1 MCYTFLNTE
10 NCLGLRAKIGKGR
23 DGPRLARSLIIF
35 QEFSNFPFSNVLP
48 TARLFIYCSTSRCLT
63 LYHDFQPRCKRHKPL
78 SKEKPRMKDRGK
90 KERKKKKTSSLERF
104 QITVQTSVLNAQ
116 GRHLIIP
123 QEFSNFP
130 FYRHLFSTFTEG
142 FFLRKQE
149 TVIFART
156 YRDG

>member
-1 MCYTFLNTE
+1 
-10 NCLGLRAKIGKGR
+10 
-23 DGPRLARSLIIF
+23 
-35 QEFSNFPFSNVLP
+35 
-48 TARLFIYCSTSRCLT
+48 
-63 LYHDFQPRCKRHKPL
+63 
-78 SKEKPRMKDRGK
+78 MKDRGGG
-90 KERKKKKTSSLERF
+90 EGKKKKTSSLERF